1 MAGRPQM
8 NEWLKQE
15 LETASAEFLRAWR
28 ELESGTLDLA
38 ARDLSRHQFD
48 YWTGYA
54 NAITNALHELT
65 GMDNE

>member
-1 MAGRPQM
+1 M

-15 LETASAEFLRAWR
+15 LETANAQVWRAAG
-28 ELESGTLDLA
+28 ELEAGTLDLA